1 MPFGLKNA
9 PQIYQL
15 LLENAIYGL
24 LRISSGAET
33 DGSEDL
39 FKVGEPD
46 EQSTP
51 SIPGQRSYIDDIL
64 IPAESCDALCTK
76 GGTVVECVRLLKFI
90 DQRSQEFV
98 EMSEGRLPWIS
109 SIQRKSKGSP
119 ERPPISGQ
127 PTY

>member
-46 EQSTP
+46 EQAIF
-51 SIPGQRSYIDDIL
+51 SILDWRSYIDNVL
-64 IPAESCDALCTK
+64 IPDESWNALCAK
-76 GGTVVECVRLLKFI
+76 VE
-90 DQRSQEFV
+90 
-98 EMSEGRLPWIS
+98 
-109 SIQRKSKGSP
+109 
-119 ERPPISGQ
+119 Q
-127 PTY
+127 PLDVCDYWNM